1 MVVGNFD
8 LKIPTENIPSVNPL
22 VFSEFLV
29 VFFLQ
34 HKKNSDRKINML
46 EKHKSLSFS
55 FIFSKKEK
63 KKVVTSRSGWV
74 TCPSN

>member
-1 MVVGNFD
+1 
-8 LKIPTENIPSVNPL
+8 
-22 VFSEFLV
+22 

-34 HKKNSDRKINML
+34 HKKNSDLKINML

-55 FIFSKKEK
+55 FIFLKEKKEK
-63 KKVVTSRSGWV
+63 ENSMSGQV

>member
-1 MVVGNFD
+1 
-8 LKIPTENIPSVNPL
+8 L

-34 HKKNSDRKINML
+34 HKKNSDLKINML

-55 FIFSKKEK
+55 FIFLKEKKEK
-63 KKVVTSRSGWV
+63 ENSMSGQV